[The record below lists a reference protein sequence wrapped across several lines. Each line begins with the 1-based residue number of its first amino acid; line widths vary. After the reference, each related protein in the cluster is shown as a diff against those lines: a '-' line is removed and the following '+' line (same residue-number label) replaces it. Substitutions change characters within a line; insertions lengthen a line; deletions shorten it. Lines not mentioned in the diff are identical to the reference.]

1 MNKIGLKYDNKL
13 YSCKIKNNI
22 SNNIDILI
30 DIIDHIDDEFEFF
43 KQRIKKIKPIKE
55 DRIEEFYDYWIDF
68 SSIIET
74 GYFIEDDVKHMY
86 HMIDLDNKKFL
97 YENKEYVLDKE
108 TLIGLMNKKFFETL
122 LK

>member
-1 MNKIGLKYDNKL
+1 MNNIGINYNNKL
-13 YSCKIKNNI
+13 YCCKIKNNI

-43 KQRIKKIKPIKE
+43 KKGLKKIKPIKE
-55 DRIEEFYDYWIDF
+55 DRIQEFYDYWIDF

-74 GYFIEDDVKHMY
+74 GYFIDDKDNNMY
-86 HMIDLDNKKFL
+86 HMIDIDNKKFL
-97 YENKEYVLDKE
+97 YEKKEYVLNKE
-108 TLIGLMNKKFFETL
+108 TLISLMNKKFFETL